1 MYIQSISN
9 TNNIAMQG
17 RWSGIKQKLFDK
29 LPNVTFKNPSEKLE
43 KATDIIT
50 RPGPNRAIMGAT
62 AIVIQPAI
70 DASNK
75 KIDKKTRDLSVCRTI
90 AKIFVGTAVGILVRH
105 KAYKFVEKRT
115 LLNDISKSSKSLLP
129 KLIPDFMKSEMG
141 LKKYRNLVATAL
153 GLCALFFTNF
163 LVDAPLTTILTN
175 LMQKK
180 FLEKEPANAPKENI
194 KEGIYV

>member
-1 MYIQSISN
+1 MYVQPISN
-9 TNNIAMQG
+9 SNNIAMHGKWG
-17 RWSGIKQKLFDK
+17 RFKQYLFDK
-29 LPNVTFKNPSEKLE
+29 LPDATLKNPAEKLE
-43 KATDIIT
+43 KVTDIIT

-62 AIVIQPAI
+62 AIMIQPAI

-115 LLNDISKSSKSLLP
+115 LLNGIDKVSKSLLP
-129 KLIPDFMKSEMG
+129 KEIPEFMTNEAG
-141 LKKYRNLVATAL
+141 IKKYRNLVATVV

-163 LVDAPLTTILTN
+163 LVDAPLTAILTN

-180 FLEKEPANAPKENI
+180 FLKEEPNNSPEQNI

>member
-1 MYIQSISN
+1 MYVQSISN
-9 TNNIAMQG
+9 SNSIAMHG
-17 RWSGIKQKLFDK
+17 KWDKFKQKLFDK
-29 LPNVTFKNPSEKLE
+29 LPDVTLKNPSEKLE
-43 KATDIIT
+43 KVTDIIT

-62 AIVIQPAI
+62 AIMIQPAI

-75 KIDKKTRDLSVCRTI
+75 KVDKKTRDLSVCRTI

-115 LLNDISKSSKSLLP
+115 LLNDINKSSKSLLP

-163 LVDAPLTTILTN
+163 LVDAPLTAVLTN

-180 FLEKEPANAPKENI
+180 FLEKESDNASKENI
-194 KEGIYV
+194 KEGVYV

>member
-1 MYIQSISN
+1 MYVQPISN
-9 TNNIAMQG
+9 IDNIAMYG
-17 RWSGIKQKLFDK
+17 KWSKFKQYLFDK
-29 LPNVTFKNPSEKLE
+29 IPDVTIKNPNEKIE
-43 KATDIIT
+43 RITDYIS
-50 RPGPNRAIMGAT
+50 RPGPNRAIMGGA
-62 AIVIQPAI
+62 AIMIQPAI

-90 AKIFVGTAVGILVRH
+90 AKILVGTAVGILVRH

-115 LLNDISKSSKSLLP
+115 LINDINKSTKSLLP

-141 LKKYRNLVATAL
+141 LKKYRNLVATSL

-163 LVDAPLTTILTN
+163 LVDAPLTAILTN

-180 FLEKEPANAPKENI
+180 FLEKEPDNLPKENV